1 MTGTTFKSLILAKH
15 PKTNIV
21 PGETFKLIT
30 NPIFTTDD
38 LKDGQVLLETLY
50 ISIDPAMR
58 GWIDEGSTSYRPSV
72 EISVKIGDIMAG
84 VVIANV
90 LASKASTIS
99 VGQKVFTFNAGWAEL
114 AITDAANVTVINLPS
129 GSKLTDSLGI
139 LGFSGL
145 CAYFGLV
152 NEAEVKAGDFVVVS
166 GAAGAIG
173 TAACQIAL
181 LKGAKVLGTVGTDDK
196 INYLKDLGCDALN
209 YKDKD
214 FAKKF
219 EEKTD
224 GLLINIFFDN
234 VGGKIL
240 DLALSRA
247 KPHARFILC
256 GATSLYN
263 SGNTAIIE
271 NYLDIIFKSVRL
283 QGYFMN
289 KYANKFAVTTEIL
302 AQWLAEGKL
311 KRSETIVKGGLAV
324 AEEALAGIFTG
335 TNTGKMLV
343 QVKEEN

>member
-1 MTGTTFKSLILAKH
+1 MAKTTFQSVILAKH

-21 PGETFKLIT
+21 PGATFKLTT
-30 NPIFTTDD
+30 NPILTADD
-38 LKDGQVLLETLY
+38 LQDGQVLLETLY

-58 GWIDEGSTSYRPSV
+58 GWIEEGSASYRPSV
-72 EISVKIGDIMAG
+72 EISVEVGAVMVG

-90 LASKASTIS
+90 LASKTPTIS
-99 VGQKVFTFNAGWAEL
+99 AGQKVFTFNAGWTEL
-114 AITDAANVTVINLPS
+114 AITDAADVTPINLPN
-129 GSKLTDSLGI
+129 GAKLTDSLGV

-145 CAYFGLV
+145 CAYFGLIK
-152 NEAEVKAGDFVVVS
+152 EADIKAGDFVVVS

-196 INYLKDLGCDALN
+196 VSYLEELGCDALN

-219 EEKTD
+219 EQKTD
-224 GLLINIFFDN
+224 GLIDIFFDN

-247 KPHARFILC
+247 KPHARFVLC

-271 NYLDIIFKSVRL
+271 NYLDIIFKSIRL

-289 KYANKFAVTTEIL
+289 EYADQFAVTTKIL

-311 KRSETIVKGGLAV
+311 KRSETIIKGGLAV

-335 TNTGKMLV
+335 TNTGKLLV